1 MKIRYP
7 SYYESFSCIA
17 GECEDT
23 CCAGWEIDI
32 DDKSYQY
39 YMSIEGEFGN
49 RLRRSIK
56 GYQGDDEDVY
66 EMHGFIL
73 KEDKRCPFLDEKG
86 LCELYRELGEDAL
99 CEVCTDTPRNFLEYG
114 GEREISISAAC
125 AEAGRLIYGREEPI
139 AFIEK
144 ETIEEFSWEESA
156 EERRFAH
163 LIRTARDQ
171 ALHILQNR
179 KLPLTERGIHY
190 LSFAG
195 KVQEFLNQNE
205 PERIREL
212 SWEDYQDNIIEPV
225 QEKESNLAEKQY
237 RMFLERM
244 VTFTGMDSISQEWEE
259 ALRQLQ
265 QLFVERED
273 GVSVYQEAVRRLEDE
288 LIRQKREYE
297 YEHLMVY
304 YVFLCQARCVD
315 DYDFIG
321 RAKLAVLSF
330 LMIRDL
336 DAARLAVKGSYD
348 KSDRVD
354 VARLYAR
361 QIEHSENNLE
371 YLAEEFIFEKN
382 YTADCLREALRAI
395 A

>member
-1 MKIRYP
+1 MIIRYP
-7 SYYESFSCIA
+7 SYYDSFSCIA

-39 YMSIEGEFGN
+39 YMSIEGEFGE
-49 RLRRSIK
+49 RLRRNIRE
-56 GYQGDDEDVY
+56 YQSDDEDIY

-73 KEDKRCPFLDEKG
+73 KEDKRCPFLDERG

-99 CEVCTDTPRNFLEYG
+99 CSVCTDTPRNFLEYG
-114 GEREISISAAC
+114 GEREISLSAAC
-125 AEAGRLIYGREEPI
+125 AEAGRLIYGSRKQI
-139 AFIEK
+139 TFVEK
-144 ETIEEFSWEESA
+144 EIAEEFPWEES
-156 EERRFAH
+156 EEESCFAR

-171 ALHILQNR
+171 ALQILQNR
-179 KLPLTERGIHY
+179 KLPLADRIIHY

-195 KVQEFLNQNE
+195 KVQECLNKNDLE
-205 PERIREL
+205 KIRAL

-225 QEKESNLAEKQY
+225 QEKQSDLAEKQY

>member
-114 GEREISISAAC
+114 GEREISLSAAC
-125 AEAGRLIYGREEPI
+125 AEAGRLIYGSRKQI
-139 AFIEK
+139 TFVEK
-144 ETIEEFSWEESA
+144 EIAEEFPWEES
-156 EERRFAH
+156 EEESCFAR

-171 ALHILQNR
+171 ALQILQNR
-179 KLPLTERGIHY
+179 KLPLADRIIHY

-195 KVQEFLNQNE
+195 KVQECLNKNDLE
-205 PERIREL
+205 KIRAL
-212 SWEDYQDNIIEPV
+212 SWEDYQEEITESA
-225 QEKESNLAEKQY
+225 QEAGTDLAEKQY
-237 RMFLERM
+237 EMFLERM